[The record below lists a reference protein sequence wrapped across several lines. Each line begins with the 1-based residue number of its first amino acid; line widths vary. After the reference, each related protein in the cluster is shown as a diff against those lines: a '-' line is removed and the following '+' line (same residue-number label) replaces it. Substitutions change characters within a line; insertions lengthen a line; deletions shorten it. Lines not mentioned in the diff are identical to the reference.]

1 MHPVM
6 LQTGRCQ
13 NVLEFL
19 PDRRLGIVA
28 AIRMIEH
35 QAGEFTLIPQVAH
48 LALLCLLI
56 RFVLLQHFHHEGGR
70 GNHTGFAVLQGSEYI
85 ILTLDPRL
93 YQLLLDVYHTWCEEN
108 AYPALKSKTL
118 IEQLV
123 ANQEKYGI
131 QYTTHLINSAGRQV
145 RGFKGI
151 GSLIKT
157 SGYSSGGWQQ
167 VDPDDNPF
175 KT

>member
-1 MHPVM
+1 MNREAVKKDAN
-6 LQTGRCQ
+6 
-13 NVLEFL
+13 NVELFLESKGYITRG
-19 PDRRLGIVA
+19 PDCSVSSKELG
-28 AIRMIEH
+28 
-35 QAGEFTLIPQVAH
+35 
-48 LALLCLLI
+48 
-56 RFVLLQHFHHEGGR
+56 
-70 GNHTGFAVLQGSEYI
+70 
-85 ILTLDPRL
+85 
-93 YQLLLDVYHTWCEEN
+93 DVYHTWCEEN

-157 SGYSSGGWQQ
+157 SGFSSGGWQL